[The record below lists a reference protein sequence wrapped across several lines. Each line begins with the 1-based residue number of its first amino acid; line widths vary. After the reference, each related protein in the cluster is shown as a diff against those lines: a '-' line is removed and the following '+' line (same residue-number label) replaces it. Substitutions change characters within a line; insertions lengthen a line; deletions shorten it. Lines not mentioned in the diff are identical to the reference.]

1 MMACPITFL
10 LVRPLLNMLRLGLM
24 LDEKDVE
31 MRDLDAVLPG
41 GVPAAFSALPPARP
55 ESSRRSV
62 SPSIPGAGRPGGAFL
77 STCHGA
83 GRTMC
88 RHAAGRQVTGDELRH
103 QLEAMGALCG
113 PAPLEAWRRRHWRPT
128 GTSTRWWRR
137 ANVQG
142 SPGGSPACGPSGP

>member
-1 MMACPITFL
+1 MACPITFL
-10 LVRPLLNMLRLGLM
+10 LLRPLLNMLRLGPM

-31 MRDLDAVLPG
+31 MRDLDAVLQG
-41 GVPAAFSALPPARP
+41 GVPAALSALPPARSEGP
-55 ESSRRSV
+55 RRSGA
-62 SPSIPGAGRPGGAFL
+62 PSIHGAGRPGGAFF

-113 PAPLEAWRRRHWRPT
+113 PAPLEARRRRHWRPT
-128 GTSTRWWRR
+128 GTLTRWWRR

-142 SPGGSPACGPSGP
+142 SPGGSPACGPSGS